1 LMDKHLFGF
10 LGGIS
15 AFSALASY
23 QMLPAQIQVVNGLF
37 ILAMVPIFT
46 FVIYPV
52 MGKFFKVTPL
62 RKIGIGLFVISA
74 SYLIVASIENHIMHG
89 ERVSLWWQILAYV
102 VLTAAEVL
110 ISITALEFS
119 YKQAPLKVKSFIM
132 AVTYLLAVSIGNAF
146 TAQVNG
152 AMVKPLPTI
161 AMTTGSETW
170 AQLQSV
176 ANLKRG
182 QKIDF
187 GGDTGIKVVGD
198 DGQPAALEGTF
209 LIGDIDVAHSRVR
222 LMDAIHREPLVSS
235 GDFKPALAEVT
246 TYKLV
251 GPDYFLFFAGL
262 GGAVA
267 VLFVFVAGFYRE
279 RTYVREG
286 AAEPA

>member
-1 LMDKHLFGF
+1 
-10 LGGIS
+10 
-15 AFSALASY
+15 
-23 QMLPAQIQVVNGLF
+23 
-37 ILAMVPIFT
+37 MVPIFS
-46 FVIYPV
+46 FGIYPL
-52 MGKFFKVTPL
+52 MGKFFTVTPL

-89 ERVSLWWQILAYV
+89 ESVSLWWQILAYV

-161 AMTTGSETW
+161 SMTTGAQTW

-176 ANLKRG
+176 ANLQRG

-187 GGDTGIKVVGD
+187 GGDTGVKFIGD
-198 DGQPAALEGTF
+198 NGAPAPLEGTF
-209 LIGDIDVAHSRVR
+209 LISDIDAAHNRVR
-222 LMDAIHREPLVSS
+222 LMDAIHRQPVVSS
-235 GDFKPALAEVT
+235 GEFKPALAEVT
-246 TYKLV
+246 TYRLV
-251 GPDYFLFFAGL
+251 GPMYFLFFAGM
-262 GGAVA
+262 GGVVA

-279 RTYVREG
+279 RTYVRDA